1 MKTHQKSWTIM
12 HSLLLTV
19 FIGIFFTN
27 AYSQKSQTSKSSDFF
42 PPATVQDSE
51 VRTLF
56 SKILNQ
62 EMNIFIKLPM
72 LYRRN
77 IDKKYP
83 CWYVTDANRS
93 FPMLANIVSIFEVPD
108 PGKGE
113 MIIVGIGYKIRDVAD
128 WAAFRTRDLT
138 PVNDPEVDVY
148 FNKILNQTT
157 GRQFNVRSGG
167 ADKFLEFITT
177 ELIPFVESNYRVSS
191 TNRYLGGYSYGGI
204 FTLYTMFS
212 KPDLFVKYFAGSP
225 SIDFKNGFLFDL
237 ESSFA
242 SSHKDIKAK
251 LWMTAG
257 GAEDSVT
264 IANVK
269 SITNTLRSRNYP
281 GFSVE
286 SFVFPDESHQSAM
299 AASLMR
305 GFVLLN
311 RN

>member
-1 MKTHQKSWTIM
+1 MKTHQNSWTII
-12 HSLLLTV
+12 HSLLFTA

-27 AYSQKSQTSKSSDFF
+27 AYSQQSQTSTSSDFF

-72 LYRRN
+72 FYRRN

-113 MIIVGIGYKIRDVAD
+113 MIIVGIGYKIRDAAD

-157 GRQFNVRSGG
+157 GRQFDVRSGG

-177 ELIPFVESNYRVSS
+177 ELIPFIESNYRVSS
-191 TNRYLGGYSYGGI
+191 TDRYLGGYSYGGI

-237 ESSFA
+237 ESNFA

-269 SITNTLRSRNYP
+269 SMTNTLRSRNYP

-286 SFVFPDESHQSAM
+286 SFVFPDETHQSAM

-305 GFVLLN
+305 GFILLN

>member
-1 MKTHQKSWTIM
+1 MKTFQKSWTTV
-12 HSLLLTV
+12 HSLLFTA
-19 FIGIFFTN
+19 FIGIFSMN
-27 AYSQKSQTSKSSDFF
+27 VYSQQSHNQASSDLF
-42 PPATVQDSE
+42 PPATVPDSE

-77 IDKKYP
+77 SDKKYP

-93 FPMLANIVSIFEVPD
+93 FPMLANIGSVFEVPD
-108 PGKGE
+108 PGQGE

-138 PVNDPEVDVY
+138 PVNDPGVDGY
-148 FNKILNQTT
+148 FNKLLNQTT
-157 GRQFNVRSGG
+157 GRQFDVTTGG
-167 ADKFLEFITT
+167 AEKFLEFITT
-177 ELIPFVESNYRVSS
+177 ELIPFVESNYQVSP
-191 TNRYLGGYSYGGI
+191 TDRYLGGYSYGGL

-212 KPDLFVKYFAGSP
+212 KPGLFVKYFAGSP
-225 SIDFKNGFLFDL
+225 SIDFKNGFLFGL

-242 SSHKDIKAK
+242 SSHKDIRAN

-257 GAEDSVT
+257 GAEDSIT
-264 IANVK
+264 IANVVRM
-269 SITNTLRSRNYP
+269 TNTLRSRNYP

-286 SFVFPDESHQSAM
+286 SYVFPDETHQSSM

-305 GFVLLN
+305 GFVVLK
-311 RN
+311 RK